1 MRGSDENEPIRG
13 PDPNMNLTEIRKIE
27 HLDICL
33 KEAVETG
40 DPLFEDVRL
49 VHQSL
54 PETDLGVVDTSCEFL
69 GKKLDFPLMIAAI
82 TGGCEE
88 ARQINEAL
96 ARVAE
101 NKGLAFGVGS
111 QRAMIEK
118 PELTQTFSVRS
129 VAPSVL
135 LLGNIGITALK
146 QVSPDRVA
154 QAVEAIEADGLCV
167 HINPAQE
174 IFQNEGDDD
183 FSGCVAALEKLCS
196 AVRFP
201 VVGKEVGN
209 GISREAAERLKGAG
223 VRAIDVGGLGG
234 TSWILIDSLRSG
246 KDSSRFREWG
256 IPTAAAILEAKGVS
270 LPVIATGGLRNGL
283 HMAKAISLGADIC
296 GIALP
301 FLRILSKDGIP
312 GVEKYVE
319 ALERDFRHAL
329 FLTGCKNVGELQ
341 NTNVILG
348 ARLKAWVDQRN
359 LGP

>member
-1 MRGSDENEPIRG
+1 
-13 PDPNMNLTEIRKIE
+13 MNLTENRKIE

-33 KEAVETG
+33 KQAVETG

-49 VHQSL
+49 LHQSL
-54 PETDLGVVDTSCEFL
+54 PETDLKDVDTSCEFL

-88 ARQINEAL
+88 AGKINEAL
-96 ARVAE
+96 AKVAE
-101 NKGLAFGVGS
+101 RKGLAFGVGS

-118 PELTQTFSVRS
+118 PELTRTFSVRS
-129 VAPSVL
+129 AAPSIL

-146 QVSPDRVA
+146 QVPHDQVA
-154 QAVEAIEADGLCV
+154 HAVEAIEADGLCV

-174 IFQNEGDDD
+174 IFQNEGDED
-183 FSGCVAALEKLCS
+183 FSGCLNALERFCS
-196 AVRFP
+196 AAPFP

-234 TSWILIDSLRSG
+234 TSWTLIDSLRSG
-246 KDSSRFREWG
+246 KDASRYREWG
-256 IPTAAAILEAKGVS
+256 IPTAAAILEAQVG

-283 HMAKAISLGADIC
+283 HMAKAIALGADLC

-301 FLRILSKDGIP
+301 FLRILARDGVP
-312 GVEKYVE
+312 GVEDFVE
-319 ALERDFRHAL
+319 GLKRDFRHAL
-329 FLTGCKNVGELQ
+329 FLTGCRNIAQLQ
-341 NTNVILG
+341 QTSLIFKAG
-348 ARLKAWVDQRN
+348 LKEWVDQRN
-359 LGP
+359 LG